1 MQSPVIPT
9 SPGPGTLSFIMLDP
23 LIIFAAICAIIY
35 FLHYYKKPHMGFDLS
50 KMSVKPPTITAV
62 MLVIALLGPVS
73 FNIYL
78 EGWSGSIIYL
88 TGMAWQIIGLN
99 LYEVM
104 FGVAFLLVELP
115 FTFLRLVFV
124 YQIYRYFCGKAT
136 MRNTIL
142 IGVLAEIQF
151 PLIGL
156 MVMSVAIWSPS
167 IAAVF
172 TVPVPLLLIVGLTFL
187 RYVPVPRPIDGWKE
201 LDKGPDWWKQTPQ
214 STPESQ

>member
-9 SPGPGTLSFIMLDP
+9 SPGPGTLSFIMWDP

-50 KMSVKPPTITAV
+50 NMSVKPPTITAV

-88 TGMAWQIIGLN
+88 TSMAWQIVGLN
-99 LYEVM
+99 LYDVL
-104 FGVAFLLVELP
+104 FGVAFLLVALP

-136 MRNTIL
+136 VRNTIL

-151 PLIGL
+151 PLIGF
-156 MVMSVAIWSPS
+156 VMMPFAIGSPS
-167 IAAVF
+167 IAVF
-172 TVPVPLLLIVGLTFL
+172 FAIPVPLLLIIGLIFL
-187 RYVPVPRPIDGWKE
+187 RYVPIPQPIDGWKD
-201 LDKGPDWWKQTPQ
+201 LDKGPDWWEQTTQ
-214 STPESQ
+214 STTESQ